1 MWSPISDDEITSIAL
16 TTMRNSDSNTSG
28 LYIPI
33 RLPYSNWK
41 LIRRRC
47 CIVCP
52 SKIDISNRYL
62 GPLNYRSR
70 IIVDWGEMHGRGVFN
85 VNFINKHGD
94 YISRVLILLLLL
106 LLLAP
111 FEVCVFVCFVVVAY
125 GSPARSLAGSPVD
138 PLQN

>member
-1 MWSPISDDEITSIAL
+1 
-16 TTMRNSDSNTSG
+16 
-28 LYIPI
+28 
-33 RLPYSNWK
+33 
-41 LIRRRC
+41 
-47 CIVCP
+47 
-52 SKIDISNRYL
+52 
-62 GPLNYRSR
+62 
-70 IIVDWGEMHGRGVFN
+70 MHGRGVFN

-106 LLLAP
+106 LFLAP